1 MVTGSSF
8 LVMAIYLFATLLI
21 SFLVN
26 RRKETRGDF
35 ATGGRQFGWVTA
47 GISILATY
55 ISAMTFVGMPGWI
68 YQEGMQALIIH
79 LNYPIV
85 VFFTVVFFIPVFYKL
100 GLTSIYEYL
109 EHRFGVKVRT
119 INAIVFIVVRCIS
132 AGIILYTVSL
142 ILVMVI
148 PISIEEAIIYISI
161 FTAFYTYC
169 GGISTVIWTDVMQS
183 MVLLLGSV
191 AVLVCL
197 VLQIPD
203 SNLLAAVPDKLEI
216 INTSLDFTNDTTLW
230 SGLIAVT
237 FLHLSV
243 YGSNQLII
251 QRTLATRSV
260 HLAQKS
266 MLICGYGAFFVY
278 AFFSLVGIL
287 LFVFYDGEAF
297 TNSNNIILDFVFHH
311 TNPVI
316 VGLVMSALMAAAM
329 SSLDSTYNSMAT
341 VATVDIYRRFIK
353 PDAEATHYESMARRL
368 SISCSVLV
376 IIPAILAISNE
387 SVLKSIASL
396 VSIFV
401 GIQLGS
407 FVLGLISRTANETG
421 AVVASVISM
430 LVIAGCWLTEI
441 AWPWYAP
448 IGTVV
453 FIVVGY
459 VVSQWYGSLSS
470 AQQAFVDQQK
480 LLYQRPAL
488 SHYLLLVFA
497 LVTVISCLYLPDIL
511 LTVIS

>member
-119 INAIVFIVVRCIS
+119 INAIVFIIVRCIS

-183 MVLLLGSV
+183 VVLLLGSV

-197 VLQIPD
+197 LLQMPD
-203 SNLLAAVPDKLEI
+203 SNLLAVVPDKLEI
-216 INTSLDFTNDTTLW
+216 INPSFDFTNDTTLW

-287 LFVFYDGEAF
+287 LFVFYGGEAF

-353 PDAEATHYESMARRL
+353 PDAEATHYEAMARRL

-376 IIPAILAISNE
+376 IVPAILAISNE

-459 VVSQWYGSLSS
+459 GVSQCYGSLSTE
-470 AQQAFVDQQK
+470 QQTFVDQQK